1 MTDKAG
7 RITVVIAEPDDAT
20 ATLAES
26 ALIADNLMTAMRKVV
41 ERRALLSTV
50 ASFTPDVVVLDALM
64 EGDIGGTVR
73 EVLNRAPACTIVVT
87 GPASASG
94 QLSRAVIS
102 GARGFLFKPYHPD
115 ELVIAVRDSYSTS
128 RTLQESLKTGRAAG
142 TGVQGG
148 LIVVYSP
155 KGGVG
160 TTTIAAYLA
169 VALAQKTKSNVALVD
184 LDLQFGDIG
193 VMLDLQSP
201 NSISD
206 LLAQESID
214 QAVIDEVFAKH
225 QSGVRVL
232 LAPDTIGA
240 AESIDAEKVLRMLTQ
255 LRQSFAYTVI
265 DTWSFLDDVT
275 MTALAAADRVILVT
289 TPELPSLR
297 NLRRVMTEKEQLE
310 LDRRGLIL
318 VNRYSTRFGL
328 QLPDIESALG
338 MAAATTLASEGMA
351 MTQAINQGT
360 MTVGRIGD
368 AFGQLADLVVKEV
381 GPRHML
387 MPQLAAAAAT

>member
-7 RITVVIAEPDDAT
+7 RITVVIAEPDDIA
-20 ATLAES
+20 ANLAES
-26 ALIADNLMTAMRKVV
+26 ALIADNLMTVMRKVF
-41 ERRALLSTV
+41 ERRALLSTI

-64 EGDIGGTVR
+64 EGEIGGTVR

-102 GARGFLFKPYHPD
+102 GARGFLFKPYRPD

-128 RTLQESLKTGRAAG
+128 RTLQESLKIDRAAG

-148 LIVVYSP
+148 LIAVYSP

-169 VALAQKTKSNVALVD
+169 VALAQKTKSAVSLVD

-201 NSISD
+201 NNISD

-214 QAVIDEVFAKH
+214 QTVIDEVFVKH

-232 LAPDTIGA
+232 MAPDAIGA
-240 AESIDAEKVLRMLTQ
+240 AENIDAEKVLRMLTQ

-275 MTALAAADRVILVT
+275 MTVLSAADRVILVT

-328 QLPDIESALG
+328 QLPEIEGALG
-338 MAAATTLASEGMA
+338 MAAAMTLASEGMA
-351 MTQAINQGT
+351 ITQAINQGT
-360 MTVGRIGD
+360 MAVGRIGE